1 MAIADIFLEKMD
13 KIEEDFPNRT
23 PDFIEKYMAM
33 LKLVGRFAETEY
45 LKHLFYTVREPIS
58 KYFKQAE

>member
-1 MAIADIFLEKMD
+1 
-13 KIEEDFPNRT
+13 
-23 PDFIEKYMAM
+23 M